1 MPGRRFGF
9 LMGAAVILAA
19 LPAIA
24 PAIADVPV
32 PQVSGPVAAPDVPG
46 TPSHNYIF
54 FASNHDLAAHGYVEE
69 EFFIKGA
76 ASTYTIN
83 GPATATVASS
93 GLPYYTRVVVRRPAD
108 PKRFNGTALVEWDNV
123 TNQFDAE
130 NVWFFDWEHMM
141 RAGYVWVG
149 VSPQTVGVAA
159 LKKWSPTRYGEFD
172 VGKVVAGTVP
182 RGGPDADAM
191 SYDIFSQVGEAIRHP
206 GGVDMLHGLKP
217 KVLIANGESQ
227 SASRLAT
234 YVNSIHPLAKVYDGF
249 LLLSAIGS
257 PIRSD
262 LISPVFKINMEHDVV
277 TGDAA
282 VQQPDTDKFR
292 SWDVAGTSHVD
303 RHLRESREPLELRD
317 NGVSLEAK
325 MAPLCANAQVGT
337 RTPAGYVVGSA
348 FDKLAVWAAG
358 GKPPPS
364 APHLKITQVNQ
375 RPVQSVVARNS
386 DMLAEGGIQ
395 LAQVA
400 VPTQINF
407 GLGKPADPNAAAAGG
422 EAIGAGAC
430 VRWGYSVDIS
440 VDSLAQRYP
449 SHAAYVAAVKKVTD
463 DNVKKGFILPFDG
476 TTTIRQARESRIG
489 K

>member
-1 MPGRRFGF
+1 MGNRLGF
-9 LMGAAVILAA
+9 LLGAALGLLVLPSLAA
-19 LPAIA
+19 
-24 PAIADVPV
+24 VPM
-32 PQVSGPVAAPDVPG
+32 PQVTGPIAAPDVPG

-69 EFFIKGA
+69 EFFIRGTA
-76 ASTYTIN
+76 GTYTIN
-83 GPATATVASS
+83 GPTTATAASS
-93 GLPYYTRVVVRRPAD
+93 GQPYYTRGVVPPPAD
-108 PKRFNGTALVEWDNV
+108 PRRFNGTALVEWDNV

-149 VSPQTVGVAA
+149 VSPQTVGIAA
-159 LKKWSPTRYGEFD
+159 LKKWSPARYGEFD

-206 GGVDMLHGLKP
+206 AGVDMLHGLKP
-217 KVLIANGESQ
+217 KVIIATGESQ
-227 SASRLAT
+227 SASRLVT
-234 YVNSIHPLAKVYDGF
+234 YVNSVHPLAKVYDGF

-257 PIRSD
+257 KIRED
-262 LISPVFKINMEHDVV
+262 LISPVFKINMEHDTV
-277 TGDAA
+277 TADATA
-282 VQQPDTDKFR
+282 WQPDTPKFR

-317 NGVSLEAK
+317 NGLSLEAK
-325 MAPLCANAQVGT
+325 MAPLCSNAQVGT
-337 RTPAGYVVGSA
+337 RTPAGYVVASA

-358 GKPPPS
+358 GKPPPT
-364 APHLKITQVNQ
+364 APHLKITQLNQ
-375 RPVQSVVARNS
+375 RPAQSVVERNS
-386 DMLAEGGIQ
+386 DMLAQGGIQ
-395 LAQVA
+395 LSEMV

-407 GLGKPADPNAAAAGG
+407 GVGGPADPTSAAAGG

-430 VRWGYSVDIS
+430 VRWGYSVDMS
-440 VDSLAQRYP
+440 VDTLNAKYP
-449 SHAAYVAAVKKVTD
+449 SHAAYVAAVKKAAD
-463 DNVKKGFILPFDG
+463 QNVKDGYILPFDAA
-476 TTTIRQARESRIG
+476 TTIREAQESHIG

>member
-1 MPGRRFGF
+1 MTRRFGF
-9 LMGAAVILAA
+9 FLGAALVLAC
-19 LPAIA
+19 PAFA
-24 PAIADVPV
+24 EVPL

-69 EFFIKGA
+69 EFFVRGA

-83 GPATATVASS
+83 GSATATVKDT
-93 GLPYYTRVVVRRPAD
+93 GQPYYTRVVVRRPAD

-130 NVWFFDWEHMM
+130 NVWFFDWEHIM

-149 VSPQTVGVAA
+149 VSPQTVGIAA
-159 LKKWSPTRYGEFD
+159 LKKWSPTRYGELD

-206 GGVDMLHGLKP
+206 GSVDILHGLKP
-217 KVLIANGESQ
+217 KVILANGESQ

-234 YVNSIHPLAKVYDGF
+234 YANSIHPLAKVYDGF
-249 LLLSAIGS
+249 LLLSALGS
-257 PIRSD
+257 KMRDD
-262 LISPVFKINMEHDVV
+262 LISPVFKINMEHDTV
-277 TGDAA
+277 TIDASA
-282 VQQPDTDKFR
+282 WQPDTPKFR

-303 RHLRESREPLELRD
+303 RHLRDSREPLELRD
-317 NGVSLEAK
+317 NGISLEAK

-337 RTPAGYVVGSA
+337 RTPAGYVIASA

-358 GKPPPS
+358 GKPPPT

-375 RPVQSVVARNS
+375 RPAQSVVERNA
-386 DMLAEGGIQ
+386 DKLAQGGIQ
-395 LAQVA
+395 LSEMA
-400 VPTQINF
+400 VPTQVNF
-407 GLGKPADPNAAAAGG
+407 GVGGPADPAAAAAGG

-430 VRWGYSVDIS
+430 VRWGYSVDMS
-440 VDSLAQRYP
+440 VDTLNAKYP
-449 SHAAYVAAVKKVTD
+449 SHAGYVAAVKKVAD
-463 DNVKKGFILPFDG
+463 QNFKDGYILAYDRDA
-476 TTTIRQARESRIG
+476 TIREAQESRIG
-489 K
+489 R

>member
-1 MPGRRFGF
+1 MA
-9 LMGAAVILAA
+9 LILA
-19 LPAIA
+19 LPAF
-24 PAIADVPV
+24 ADVPMPSV
-32 PQVSGPVAAPDVPG
+32 TGPVAAPDVPG

-69 EFFIKGA
+69 EFFIKGT
-76 ASTYTIN
+76 ASTYNIN
-83 GPATATVASS
+83 GPVTATVKDT
-93 GLPYYTRVVVRRPAD
+93 GQPYYTRVVVRRPAD
-108 PKRFNGTALVEWDNV
+108 PRRFNGTALVEWDNV

-149 VSPQTVGVAA
+149 VSPQTVGIAA
-159 LKKWSPTRYGEFD
+159 LKKWSPARYGEFD

-206 GGVDMLHGLKP
+206 AGVDILHGLKP
-217 KVLIANGESQ
+217 KVIIATGESQ

-234 YVNSIHPLAKVYDGF
+234 YVNSVHPLAKVYDGF

-257 PIRSD
+257 KIRED
-262 LISPVFKINMEHDVV
+262 LISPVFKINTEHDVV
-277 TGDAA
+277 TGDVL
-282 VQQPDTDKFR
+282 VQQPDTAKFR

-303 RHLRESREPLELRD
+303 QHLRASREPLELRD

-325 MAPLCANAQVGT
+325 MAPLCSNAQVGT
-337 RTPAGYVVGSA
+337 RVPTGYVVASA
-348 FDKLAVWAAG
+348 FDKLSKWTAG
-358 GKPPPS
+358 GKPPPT
-364 APHLKITQVNQ
+364 APHLDITQVNQ
-375 RPVQSVVARNS
+375 RPAQSVVKRNG
-386 DMLAEGGIQ
+386 DMLAQGGIQ
-395 LAQVA
+395 LSEMV

-407 GLGKPADPNAAAAGG
+407 GVGAPADANAAAAGG

-430 VRWGYSVDIS
+430 VRWGYSVDMS
-440 VDSLAQRYP
+440 VDTLNAKYP
-449 SHAAYVAAVKKVTD
+449 SHAAYVAAVTKVAEQ
-463 DNVKKGFILPFDG
+463 NVKDGYILPFDAA
-476 TTTIRQARESRIG
+476 TTIREAKDSHIG

>member
-1 MPGRRFGF
+1 MAKGFGF
-9 LMGAAVILAA
+9 LLGTALILAI
-19 LPAIA
+19 PAFA
-24 PAIADVPV
+24 QVPMPSV
-32 PQVSGPVAAPDVPG
+32 AGPVAAPDVPG

-69 EFFIKGA
+69 EFFIKGN
-76 ASTYTIN
+76 ASTYNIN
-83 GPATATVASS
+83 GPTTAAVKDT
-93 GLPYYTRVVVRRPAD
+93 GQPYYTRVVVRRPAD

-149 VSPQTVGVAA
+149 VSPQTVGIAA
-159 LKKWSPTRYGEFD
+159 LKKWSPARYGEFD

-206 GGVDMLHGLKP
+206 AGVDMLHGLKP
-217 KVLIANGESQ
+217 KVIIATGESQ

-234 YVNSIHPLAKVYDGF
+234 YVNSVHPLAKVYDGF

-257 PIRSD
+257 KIRED
-262 LISPVFKINMEHDVV
+262 LISPVFKINTEHDVV
-277 TGDAA
+277 TGDDLAW
-282 VQQPDTDKFR
+282 QPDTAKFR

-303 RHLRESREPLELRD
+303 QHLRASREPLELRD
-317 NGVSLEAK
+317 NGLSLEAK

-337 RTPAGYVVGSA
+337 RVPTGYVVASA
-348 FDKLAVWAAG
+348 FDKLSKWAAG

-364 APHLKITQVNQ
+364 APHLDITQVNQ
-375 RPVQSVVARNS
+375 RPAQSVVARNS
-386 DMLAEGGIQ
+386 DMLAQGGIQ
-395 LAQVA
+395 LSEIA

-407 GLGKPADPNAAAAGG
+407 GVGAPADANAAAAGG

-430 VRWGYSVDIS
+430 VRWGYSVDMS
-440 VDSLAQRYP
+440 VDTLNAKYP
-449 SHAAYVAAVKKVTD
+449 SHAVYVAAVKKVAEQ
-463 DNVKKGFILPFDG
+463 NVKDGYILPFDAA
-476 TTTIRQARESRIG
+476 TTIREARDSHIG

>member
-1 MPGRRFGF
+1 MSRTTLAF
-9 LMGAAVILAA
+9 LLGTALVTA
-19 LPAIA
+19 LPAF
-24 PAIADVPV
+24 ADAPV
-32 PQVSGPVAAPDVPG
+32 PAVSGPVAAPDVPG

-69 EFFIKGA
+69 EFFIKGTA
-76 ASTYTIN
+76 GTYNIN
-83 GPATATVASS
+83 GPVTATVKDT
-93 GLPYYTRVVVRRPAD
+93 GQTYYTRVVIRRPAD

-172 VGKVVAGTVP
+172 VGKVVAGTGP

-191 SYDIFSQVGEAIRHP
+191 SYDIFSQVGAAIRHP
-206 GGVDMLHGLKP
+206 AAVDMLHGLKP
-217 KVLIANGESQ
+217 KVVLAIGESQ

-234 YVNSIHPLAKVYDGF
+234 YVNSIHPLVKEYDGF
-249 LLLSAIGS
+249 LLLSAVGS
-257 PIRSD
+257 KIRDD
-262 LISPVFKINMEHDVV
+262 LISPVFKINTEHDTV

-282 VQQPDTDKFR
+282 AWQPDTAKFR
-292 SWDVAGTSHVD
+292 SWDVAGSSHVD
-303 RHLRESREPLELRD
+303 QHLRASREPLELRD
-317 NGVSLEAK
+317 NGLSLEAK
-325 MAPLCANAQVGT
+325 MAPLCSNAQVGT
-337 RTPAGYVVGSA
+337 RTPTGTVVGSA
-348 FDKLAVWAAG
+348 IDKLAVWAAG
-358 GKPPPS
+358 GKLPPS

-375 RPVQSVVARNS
+375 RPTQSVVERNA
-386 DMLAEGGIQ
+386 DKLAQGGIQ
-395 LAQVA
+395 LAAMA

-407 GLGKPADPNAAAAGG
+407 GVGGPADPAAAAAGG

-430 VRWGYSVDIS
+430 VRWGYSVDMS
-440 VDSLAQRYP
+440 VDELNAKYP

-463 DNVKKGFILPFDG
+463 ANVKAGYITAFDG
-476 TTTIRQARESRIG
+476 AATIREAQESHIG